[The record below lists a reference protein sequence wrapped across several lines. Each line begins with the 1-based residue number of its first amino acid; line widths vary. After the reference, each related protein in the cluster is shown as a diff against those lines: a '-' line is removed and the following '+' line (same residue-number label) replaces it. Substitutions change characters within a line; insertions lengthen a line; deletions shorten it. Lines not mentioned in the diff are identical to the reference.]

1 VAEIDDPRITL
12 QALSLRATVQPPS
25 PTSLFLEAMANDVLH
40 QNPRAVELYKKFLAA
55 AGGDFPDQ
63 ASQARQRLA
72 ALEHA
77 K

>member
-1 VAEIDDPRITL
+1 
-12 QALSLRATVQPPS
+12 VQPPS
-25 PTSLFLEAMANDVLH
+25 PSSLFLEATANDVLH